1 MSSLLNAVDV
11 NRGQHQSV
19 IGGYTRCQICPGGLK
34 HDYYMMSLRPTT
46 KATIKLSLTRIQKG
60 LVQISELLYIQW
72 LPQKSLQVLFYDA
85 KWIYSPKFASFIK
98 PCKMGSHKWHIL
110 VDSKISHLC
119 GCTVFRPSKIYSIL
133 SENGH
138 IIMPLGVPLLIS
150 NACSVLLLYLP
161 LLFSPFPPLLCPE
174 KENLS
179 QCTDMYHPSQRTQC
193 RKDKRTLNL
202 YT

>member
-1 MSSLLNAVDV
+1 MV
-11 NRGQHQSV
+11 
-19 IGGYTRCQICPGGLK
+19 
-34 HDYYMMSLRPTT
+34 
-46 KATIKLSLTRIQKG
+46 
-60 LVQISELLYIQW
+60 
-72 LPQKSLQVLFYDA
+72 F
-85 KWIYSPKFASFIK
+85 YSPKSASFIQ
-98 PCKMGSHKWHIL
+98 PCKMGFHKWHIL

-179 QCTDMYHPSQRTQC
+179 QCTDMYHPSAGKINVLSIYSPKINYSPSYYISPIEIGLRWAKITYL
-193 RKDKRTLNL
+193 KSHSKALGFTLQTNMK
-202 YT
+202 